1 MSLNTDKLNKLQR
14 LAPVR
19 SSDGLGDGQRIWNEH
34 GELTCDVCGKHELG
48 LGWPTPHL
56 CMECGRKRDMKE
68 PKACPFCG
76 INGQFRVQE
85 NDGSKFWLQCAICE
99 AQGPKSDL
107 QDLAVWEWNKRKSP
121 NEKLCREAGQ
131 KDAR

>member
-1 MSLNTDKLNKLQR
+1 MNDAKPTCGWNEAKPYRPPESEPT
-14 LAPVR
+14 VR
-19 SSDGLGDGQRIWNEH
+19 STDGLGDGGEH
-34 GELTCDVCGKHELG
+34 KCEVCGKVQLP
-48 LGWPTPHL
+48 LGWPTPRL

-85 NDGSKFWLQCAICE
+85 NDGSKFWLQCAVCK
-99 AQGPKSDL
+99 AQGPKADL

-121 NEKLCREAGQ
+121 N
-131 KDAR
+131 KD

>member
-19 SSDGLGDGQRIWNEH
+19 SSELLGDGQRIWNEH

-56 CMECGRKRDMKE
+56 CMKCGRKRDSRPRRKT
-68 PKACPFCG
+68 
-76 INGQFRVQE
+76 VQKPSALS
-85 NDGSKFWLQCAICE
+85 GVLTTALSGL
-99 AQGPKSDL
+99 L
-107 QDLAVWEWNKRKSP
+107 
-121 NEKLCREAGQ
+121 
-131 KDAR
+131 

>member
-1 MSLNTDKLNKLQR
+1 MRTTQEQPEGV
-14 LAPVR
+14 AAVR
-19 SSDGLGDGQRIWNEH
+19 SSDLLGDRQRIWNEH

-76 INGQFRVQE
+76 IVAAMGVQE
-85 NDGSKFWLQCAICE
+85 NDGSEFWMVCMVCD
-99 AQGPKSDL
+99 AQGPKADL
-107 QDLAVWEWNKRKSP
+107 QDLAMWEWNKRKSTTS
-121 NEKLCREAGQ
+121 K
-131 KDAR
+131 K